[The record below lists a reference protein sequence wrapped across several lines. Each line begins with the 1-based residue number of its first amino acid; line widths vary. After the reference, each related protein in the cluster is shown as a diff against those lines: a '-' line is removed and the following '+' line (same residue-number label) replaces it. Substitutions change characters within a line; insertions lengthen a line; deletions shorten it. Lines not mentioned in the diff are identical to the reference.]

1 MGEAGNMCVHVFLEG
16 MRPLLMYAE
25 YSYYAR
31 GDGCRS
37 LEANLS
43 QMSNERKL
51 PKCMDN
57 RRGREHNFGTQR
69 RSCFRVCIALAVVS
83 MGALLSFVMYPPPSP
98 VYRQSAISEMG

>member
-25 YSYYAR
+25 YSYAR

-43 QMSNERKL
+43 QIRESRQTS
-51 PKCMDN
+51 
-57 RRGREHNFGTQR
+57 RGEL
-69 RSCFRVCIALAVVS
+69 IKK
-83 MGALLSFVMYPPPSP
+83 
-98 VYRQSAISEMG
+98 AIH